1 MQKNTKKPNP
11 YNSDC
16 IQALLDIQKALF
28 MCDCRLTDSED
39 ILAELQQNEELRET
53 ADTIMHSHKYPDN
66 RIRLVQSAIYDE
78 CPERFEL
85 NETETKVFDL
95 MERLQD
101 QTTGYVS
108 VIKAVFVDVLHLTQS
123 ERKGLQKTLNS
134 LEKKNFIFCIRPYKA
149 GSTKPPV
156 YKINRNVTWIG
167 KQDKTIDKKIDI
179 PGFRQKYKRIVQPTV
194 LPDGKTILT
203 GSLELI
209 DEEVSADQDTD
220 PINNTTAEPL
230 QGSASQNDSN
240 RDKRKNQES
249 IIINMQKTE
258 SLLSPAEEEFFSGTL
273 KEREAAYETNTDF

>member
-1 MQKNTKKPNP
+1 MDTQKQKPNP
-11 YNSDC
+11 FNSNSV
-16 IQALLDIQKALF
+16 QGMLDIQKAMF
-28 MCDCRLTDSED
+28 ICEIYLTDWQD
-39 ILAELQQNEELRET
+39 ILAELDKNANFRET
-53 ADTIMHSHKYPDN
+53 ADKIMNAHKYPDN
-66 RIRLVQSAIYDE
+66 RIKLVQSAIYDE

-108 VIKAVFVDVLHLTQS
+108 VVKAVFVDVLHLTQS
-123 ERKGLQKTLNS
+123 ERKGLQKTLDS

-156 YKINRNVTWIG
+156 YKINRNITWIG
-167 KQDKTIDKKIDI
+167 KQDKTDKKIDM
-179 PGFRQKYKRIVQPTV
+179 PGFKQKYKRIIQPTV

-273 KEREAAYETNTDF
+273 KERESYEKTNTNL

>member
-167 KQDKTIDKKIDI
+167 KQNKTIDKKIDI

-273 KEREAAYETNTDF
+273 KERESYEKTNTNL

>member
-258 SLLSPAEEEFFSGTL
+258 SLLLPAEEEFFSGTL
-273 KEREAAYETNTDF
+273 KERESYEKTNTNL

>member
-1 MQKNTKKPNP
+1 MDTQKQKPNP
-11 YNSDC
+11 FNSNS
-16 IQALLDIQKALF
+16 IQGMLDIQKAMF
-28 MCDCRLTDSED
+28 ICEIYLTDWQD
-39 ILAELQQNEELRET
+39 ILAELDRNTIFRET
-53 ADTIMHSHKYPDN
+53 ADKIMSAHKYPDN

-108 VIKAVFVDVLHLTQS
+108 VVKAVFVDVLHLTQS
-123 ERKGLQKTLNS
+123 ERKGLQKTLDS

-156 YKINRNVTWIG
+156 YKVNRSITWIG
-167 KQDKTIDKKIDI
+167 KQDKTDKKIDM
-179 PGFRQKYKRIVQPTV
+179 PGFKQKYKRIVQPTV

-249 IIINMQKTE
+249 IIINMPKN
-258 SLLSPAEEEFFSGTL
+258 SDLLTPAEEEFFSETL
-273 KEREAAYETNTDF
+273 KERASYEKTNTNL

>member
-1 MQKNTKKPNP
+1 MQNTKKPNP

-273 KEREAAYETNTDF
+273 KERESYEKTNTNL

>member
-1 MQKNTKKPNP
+1 MDTQKQKPNP
-11 YNSDC
+11 FNSNS
-16 IQALLDIQKALF
+16 IQGMLDIQKAMF
-28 MCDCRLTDSED
+28 ICEIYLTDWQD
-39 ILAELQQNEELRET
+39 ILAELDRNTIFRET
-53 ADTIMHSHKYPDN
+53 ADKIMSAHKYPDN

-108 VIKAVFVDVLHLTQS
+108 VVKAVFVDVLHLTQS
-123 ERKGLQKTLNS
+123 ERKGLQKTLDS

-156 YKINRNVTWIG
+156 YKVNRSITWIG
-167 KQDKTIDKKIDI
+167 KQDKTDKKIDM
-179 PGFRQKYKRIVQPTV
+179 PGFKQKYKRIVQPTV

-240 RDKRKNQES
+240 RDIRKNQES
-249 IIINMQKTE
+249 IIINMPKN
-258 SLLSPAEEEFFSGTL
+258 SDLLTPAEEKFFSGTL
-273 KEREAAYETNTDF
+273 KERASYEKTNTNL

>member
-1 MQKNTKKPNP
+1 MQKNTKKPNQ

-273 KEREAAYETNTDF
+273 KEREAHEKTGTNF

>member
-66 RIRLVQSAIYDE
+66 RIKLVQSAIYDE

-209 DEEVSADQDTD
+209 DEEVSADQNTD

-273 KEREAAYETNTDF
+273 KERESYEKTNTNL

>member
-1 MQKNTKKPNP
+1 MDTQKQKPNP
-11 YNSDC
+11 FNSNSV
-16 IQALLDIQKALF
+16 QGMLDIQKAMF
-28 MCDCRLTDSED
+28 ICEIYLTDWQD
-39 ILAELQQNEELRET
+39 ILAELDKNANFRET
-53 ADTIMHSHKYPDN
+53 ADKIMNAHKYPDN
-66 RIRLVQSAIYDE
+66 RIKLVQSAIYDE

-85 NETETKVFDL
+85 SATETKVFDL

-108 VIKAVFVDVLHLTQS
+108 VIKSIFVDVLHLTQS

-134 LEKKNFIFCIRPYKA
+134 LEKKNFISCIRPYKA

-156 YKINRNVTWIG
+156 YKVNRNVTWIG
-167 KQDKTIDKKIDI
+167 KQDKTDKKINI
-179 PGFRQKYKRIVQPTV
+179 PDFKQKYKRIVQPTV
-194 LPDGKTILT
+194 LPDGKTIQT

-209 DEEVSADQDTD
+209 NEEVNADQNAD

-273 KEREAAYETNTDF
+273 KERESYEKTNTNL

>member
-1 MQKNTKKPNP
+1 MDTQKQKPNP
-11 YNSDC
+11 FNSNSV
-16 IQALLDIQKALF
+16 QGMLDIQKAMF
-28 MCDCRLTDSED
+28 ICEIYLTDWQD
-39 ILAELQQNEELRET
+39 ILAELDKNANFRET
-53 ADTIMHSHKYPDN
+53 ADKIMNAHKYPDN
-66 RIRLVQSAIYDE
+66 RIKLVQSAIYDE

-85 NETETKVFDL
+85 SATETKVFDL

-108 VIKAVFVDVLHLTQS
+108 VIKSIFVDVLHLTQS
-123 ERKGLQKTLNS
+123 ERKGLQKTLDS
-134 LEKKNFIFCIRPYKA
+134 LEKKNFISCIRPYKA

-156 YKINRNVTWIG
+156 YKVNRNVTWIG
-167 KQDKTIDKKIDI
+167 KQDKTDKKINI
-179 PGFRQKYKRIVQPTV
+179 PDFKQKYKRIVQPTI
-194 LPDGKTILT
+194 LPDGKTIQT

-209 DEEVSADQDTD
+209 NEEVNADQNAD

-273 KEREAAYETNTDF
+273 KEREAHETGTNF

>member
-1 MQKNTKKPNP
+1 MDTQKQKPNP
-11 YNSDC
+11 FNSNSV
-16 IQALLDIQKALF
+16 QGMLDIQKAMF
-28 MCDCRLTDSED
+28 ICEIYLTDWQD
-39 ILAELQQNEELRET
+39 ILAELDKNANFRET
-53 ADTIMHSHKYPDN
+53 ADKIMNAHKYPDN
-66 RIRLVQSAIYDE
+66 RIKLVQSAIYDE

-108 VIKAVFVDVLHLTQS
+108 VVKAVFVDVLHLTQS
-123 ERKGLQKTLNS
+123 ERKGLQKTLDS

-156 YKINRNVTWIG
+156 YKINRSITWIG
-167 KQDKTIDKKIDI
+167 KQDKTDKKIDM
-179 PGFRQKYKRIVQPTV
+179 PGFKQKYKRIIQPTV

-273 KEREAAYETNTDF
+273 KERESYEKTNTNL

>member
-1 MQKNTKKPNP
+1 MDTQKQKPNP
-11 YNSDC
+11 FNSNS
-16 IQALLDIQKALF
+16 IQGMLDIQKAMF
-28 MCDCRLTDSED
+28 ICEIYLTDWQD
-39 ILAELQQNEELRET
+39 ILAELDRNTIFRET
-53 ADTIMHSHKYPDN
+53 ADKIMSAHKYPDN

-108 VIKAVFVDVLHLTQS
+108 VVKAVFGDVLHLTQS
-123 ERKGLQKTLNS
+123 ERKGLQKTLDS

-156 YKINRNVTWIG
+156 YKVNRSITWIG
-167 KQDKTIDKKIDI
+167 KQDKTDKKIDM
-179 PGFRQKYKRIVQPTV
+179 PGFKQKYKRIVQPTV

-249 IIINMQKTE
+249 IIINMPKN
-258 SLLSPAEEEFFSGTL
+258 SDLLTPAEEEFFSGTL
-273 KEREAAYETNTDF
+273 KERASYEKTNTNL

>member
-1 MQKNTKKPNP
+1 MDTQKQKPNP
-11 YNSDC
+11 FNSNS
-16 IQALLDIQKALF
+16 IQGMLDIQKAMF
-28 MCDCRLTDSED
+28 ICEIYLTDWQD
-39 ILAELQQNEELRET
+39 ILAELDRNTIFRET
-53 ADTIMHSHKYPDN
+53 ADKIMNAHKYPDN

-108 VIKAVFVDVLHLTQS
+108 VVKAIFVDVLHLTQS
-123 ERKGLQKTLNS
+123 ERKGLQKTLDS

-156 YKINRNVTWIG
+156 YKVNRSITWIG
-167 KQDKTIDKKIDI
+167 KQDKTDKKIDM
-179 PGFRQKYKRIVQPTV
+179 PGFKQKYKRIVQPTV

-209 DEEVSADQDTD
+209 NEEVSAGNTD
-220 PINNTTAEPL
+220 P
-230 QGSASQNDSN
+230 
-240 RDKRKNQES
+240 
-249 IIINMQKTE
+249 KTE
-258 SLLSPAEEEFFSGTL
+258 SRLDSEPHSHSTESPAENQGKNTISDNTNMPKISSEEL
-273 KEREAAYETNTDF
+273 LQL

>member
-134 LEKKNFIFCIRPYKA
+134 LEKKNFIFCIRPYKE

-273 KEREAAYETNTDF
+273 KEREAHETGTNF

>member
-1 MQKNTKKPNP
+1 MDTQKQKPNP
-11 YNSDC
+11 FNSNS
-16 IQALLDIQKALF
+16 IQGMLDIQKAMF
-28 MCDCRLTDSED
+28 ICEIYLTDWQD
-39 ILAELQQNEELRET
+39 ILAELDRNTIFRET
-53 ADTIMHSHKYPDN
+53 ADKIMSAHKYPDN

-85 NETETKVFDL
+85 NDTETKVFDL

-108 VIKAVFVDVLHLTQS
+108 VVKAVFVDVLHLTQS
-123 ERKGLQKTLNS
+123 ERKGLQKTLDS

-156 YKINRNVTWIG
+156 YKVNRSITWIG
-167 KQDKTIDKKIDI
+167 KQDKTDKKIDM
-179 PGFRQKYKRIVQPTV
+179 PGFKQKYKRIVQPTV

-249 IIINMQKTE
+249 IIINMPKN
-258 SLLSPAEEEFFSGTL
+258 SDLLTPAEEEFFSETL
-273 KEREAAYETNTDF
+273 KERASYEKTNTNL

>member
-1 MQKNTKKPNP
+1 MDTQKQKPNP
-11 YNSDC
+11 FNSNS
-16 IQALLDIQKALF
+16 IQGMLDIQKAMF
-28 MCDCRLTDSED
+28 ICEIYLTDWQD
-39 ILAELQQNEELRET
+39 ILAELDRNTIFRET
-53 ADTIMHSHKYPDN
+53 ADKIMNAHKYPDN

-85 NETETKVFDL
+85 NGTETKVFDL

-108 VIKAVFVDVLHLTQS
+108 VVKAVFVDVLHLTQS
-123 ERKGLQKTLNS
+123 ERKGLQKTLDS

-156 YKINRNVTWIG
+156 YKVNRSITWIG
-167 KQDKTIDKKIDI
+167 KQDKTDKKIDM
-179 PGFRQKYKRIVQPTV
+179 PGFKQKYKRIVQPTV

-209 DEEVSADQDTD
+209 DAEVSADQDTD

-240 RDKRKNQES
+240 RDKRKNQDTDNN
-249 IIINMQKTE
+249 NMPKISSE
-258 SLLSPAEEEFFSGTL
+258 ELLQL
-273 KEREAAYETNTDF
+273 

>member
-273 KEREAAYETNTDF
+273 KERESYEKTNTNL

>member
-66 RIRLVQSAIYDE
+66 RIRLVQSAVYDE

-108 VIKAVFVDVLHLTQS
+108 VVKAIFVDVLHLTQS

-134 LEKKNFIFCIRPYKA
+134 LEKKNFISCIRPYKA

-156 YKINRNVTWIG
+156 YKVNRNVTWIG
-167 KQDKTIDKKIDI
+167 KQDKADKKINI
-179 PGFRQKYKRIVQPTV
+179 PGFKQKYKRIIQPTV

-220 PINNTTAEPL
+220 LINNTTEPCN
-230 QGSASQNDSN
+230 GSASQDDSN

-249 IIINMQKTE
+249 DKTNMPKNFN
-258 SLLSPAEEEFFSGTL
+258 LLTAEEDAMFSGTL
-273 KEREAAYETNTDF
+273 NERASYETS

>member
-1 MQKNTKKPNP
+1 MDTQKQKPNP
-11 YNSDC
+11 FNSNSV
-16 IQALLDIQKALF
+16 QGMLDIQKAMF
-28 MCDCRLTDSED
+28 ICEIYLTDWQD
-39 ILAELQQNEELRET
+39 ILAELDKNANFRET
-53 ADTIMHSHKYPDN
+53 ADKIMNAHKYPDN
-66 RIRLVQSAIYDE
+66 RIKLVQSAIYDE

-85 NETETKVFDL
+85 SATETKVFDL

-108 VIKAVFVDVLHLTQS
+108 VIKSIFVDVLHLTQS
-123 ERKGLQKTLNS
+123 ERKGLQKTLDS
-134 LEKKNFIFCIRPYKA
+134 LEKKNFISCIRPYKA

-156 YKINRNVTWIG
+156 YKVNRNVTWIG
-167 KQDKTIDKKIDI
+167 KQDKTDKKINI
-179 PGFRQKYKRIVQPTV
+179 PDFKQKYKRIVQPTV
-194 LPDGKTILT
+194 LPDGKTIQT

-209 DEEVSADQDTD
+209 NEEVNADQNAD

-273 KEREAAYETNTDF
+273 KERESYEKTNTNL

>member
-53 ADTIMHSHKYPDN
+53 ADTIMHSHKYPDS
-66 RIRLVQSAIYDE
+66 RIRLVQSAVYDE

-108 VIKAVFVDVLHLTQS
+108 VVKAIFVDVLHLTQS

-134 LEKKNFIFCIRPYKA
+134 LEKKNFISCIRPYRA

-156 YKINRNVTWIG
+156 YKVNRNVTWIG
-167 KQDKTIDKKIDI
+167 KQDKTDKKIDI
-179 PGFRQKYKRIVQPTV
+179 PGFKQKYKRIIQPTV

-220 PINNTTAEPL
+220 PINNTTEPCN
-230 QGSASQNDSN
+230 GSASQDDSN

-249 IIINMQKTE
+249 DKTNMPKNFN
-258 SLLSPAEEEFFSGTL
+258 LLTAEEDAMFSGTL
-273 KEREAAYETNTDF
+273 NERASYETS

>member
-1 MQKNTKKPNP
+1 MQKNTIKPNP

-39 ILAELQQNEELRET
+39 ILIELQQNDELRET
-53 ADTIMHSHKYPDN
+53 ADTIMHSHKYPNN
-66 RIRLVQSAIYDE
+66 RIRLVQSAVYDE

-108 VIKAVFVDVLHLTQS
+108 VVKAIFVDVLHLTQS

-156 YKINRNVTWIG
+156 YKVNRNVTWIG
-167 KQDKTIDKKIDI
+167 KQDKTDKKINI
-179 PGFRQKYKRIVQPTV
+179 PGFKQKYKRIIQPTV

-220 PINNTTAEPL
+220 PINNTTEPCN
-230 QGSASQNDSN
+230 GSASQDDSN

-249 IIINMQKTE
+249 DKTNMPKNFN
-258 SLLSPAEEEFFSGTL
+258 LLTAEEDAMFSGTL
-273 KEREAAYETNTDF
+273 NERASYETS

>member
-85 NETETKVFDL
+85 NETETKIFDL

-108 VIKAVFVDVLHLTQS
+108 VVKAVFVDVLHLTQS
-123 ERKGLQKTLNS
+123 ERKGLQKTLDS

-156 YKINRNVTWIG
+156 YKVNRSITWIG
-167 KQDKTIDKKIDI
+167 KQDKTDKKIDM
-179 PGFRQKYKRIVQPTV
+179 PGFKQKYKRIVQPTV

-249 IIINMQKTE
+249 IIINMPKN
-258 SLLSPAEEEFFSGTL
+258 SDLLTPAEEEFFSGTL
-273 KEREAAYETNTDF
+273 KERASYEKTNTNL

>member
-1 MQKNTKKPNP
+1 MQKNTRKPNP

-39 ILAELQQNEELRET
+39 ILIELQQNDELRET
-53 ADTIMHSHKYPDN
+53 ADTIMHSHKYPNN
-66 RIRLVQSAIYDE
+66 RIRLVQSAVYDE

-108 VIKAVFVDVLHLTQS
+108 VVKAIFVDVLHLTQS

-156 YKINRNVTWIG
+156 YKVNRNVTWIG
-167 KQDKTIDKKIDI
+167 KQDKTDKKINI
-179 PGFRQKYKRIVQPTV
+179 PGFKQKYKRIMQPTV

-220 PINNTTAEPL
+220 PINNTTEPCN
-230 QGSASQNDSN
+230 GSASQDDSN

-249 IIINMQKTE
+249 DKTNMPKNFN
-258 SLLSPAEEEFFSGTL
+258 LLTAEEDAMFSGTL
-273 KEREAAYETNTDF
+273 NERASYETS

>member
-1 MQKNTKKPNP
+1 MDTQKQKPNP
-11 YNSDC
+11 FNSNS
-16 IQALLDIQKALF
+16 IQGMLDIQKAMF
-28 MCDCRLTDSED
+28 ICEIYLTDWQD
-39 ILAELQQNEELRET
+39 ILAELDRNTIFRET
-53 ADTIMHSHKYPDN
+53 ADKIMSAHKYPDN

-85 NETETKVFDL
+85 NETETKIFDL

-108 VIKAVFVDVLHLTQS
+108 VVKAVFVDVLHLTQS
-123 ERKGLQKTLNS
+123 ERKGLQKTLDS

-156 YKINRNVTWIG
+156 YKVNRSITWIG
-167 KQDKTIDKKIDI
+167 KQDKTDKKIDM
-179 PGFRQKYKRIVQPTV
+179 PGFKQKYKRIVQPTV

-249 IIINMQKTE
+249 IIINMPKN
-258 SLLSPAEEEFFSGTL
+258 SDLLTPAEEEFFSGTL
-273 KEREAAYETNTDF
+273 KERASYEKTNTNL

>member
-85 NETETKVFDL
+85 NETETKIFDL

-108 VIKAVFVDVLHLTQS
+108 VVKAVFVDVLHLTQS
-123 ERKGLQKTLNS
+123 ERKGLQKTLDS

-156 YKINRNVTWIG
+156 YKVNRSITWIG
-167 KQDKTIDKKIDI
+167 KQDKTDKKIDM
-179 PGFRQKYKRIVQPTV
+179 PGFKQKYKRIVQPTV

-258 SLLSPAEEEFFSGTL
+258 DLLSPAEEEFFSGTL
-273 KEREAAYETNTDF
+273 KEREAHEETGTNL